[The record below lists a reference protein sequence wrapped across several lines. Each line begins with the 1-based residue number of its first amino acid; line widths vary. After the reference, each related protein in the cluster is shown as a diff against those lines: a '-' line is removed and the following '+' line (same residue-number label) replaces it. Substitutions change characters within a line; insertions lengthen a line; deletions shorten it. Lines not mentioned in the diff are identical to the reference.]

1 MPKRSMSGNLHSNMV
16 FSESLKMLGFILNHL
31 RQAVAIG
38 ADQAEQGDFS
48 PRSVQDIVVQS
59 NQSA

>member
-16 FSESLKMLGFILNHL
+16 FSESLKMIGFILNHL

-38 ADQAEQGDFS
+38 ADQAEQGEFS
-48 PRSVQDIVVQS
+48 PRSVQDVIAQS

>member
-16 FSESLKMLGFILNHL
+16 FSESLKMIGFVLNHL
-31 RQAVAIG
+31 RQAIAIG
-38 ADQAEQGDFS
+38 TDQAEQGDFS
-48 PRSVQDIVVQS
+48 PRSVQDVIAQS